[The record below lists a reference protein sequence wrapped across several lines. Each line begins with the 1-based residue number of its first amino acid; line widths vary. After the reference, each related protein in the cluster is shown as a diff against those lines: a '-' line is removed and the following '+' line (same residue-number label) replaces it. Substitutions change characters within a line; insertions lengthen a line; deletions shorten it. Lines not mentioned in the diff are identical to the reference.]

1 MTTVQEVLEAAK
13 HLSPVE
19 QLEVIRALSGSLQ
32 LHYAE
37 QGGSQPAR
45 VLGLHK
51 GQLWMSDDF
60 DAELPDEFWLGTDDE
75 PAT

>member
-32 LHYAE
+32 SHYANHGE
-37 QGGSQPAR
+37 QPTR
-45 VLGLHK
+45 VLLIQMRSSGRRS
-51 GQLWMSDDF
+51 GF
-60 DAELPDEFWLGTDDE
+60 
-75 PAT
+75 

>member
-32 LHYAE
+32 LHYTE
-37 QGGSQPAR
+37 QTTGQPTR
-45 VLGLHK
+45 VLGLRK
-51 GQLWMSDDF
+51 DQVWISDDF
-60 DAELPDEFWLGTDDE
+60 DAELPDEFWFGNDNE
-75 PAT
+75 PAA